1 MLFRSLLAAALFACS
16 ISNVQN
22 ELDDG
27 RELWN
32 ENAPSHYRY
41 VQDEWAFAD
50 SVGPVRIEVQDG
62 EIVSAVIVETGEPAP
77 DARELTIE
85 DLFDM
90 VQDEIDQK
98 PDDITVEYDA
108 ELGFPASVDVDPI
121 ENAMDDEHGFS
132 AEQFEDLD

>member
-1 MLFRSLLAAALFACS
+1 MLLIAALFACS

-32 ENAPSHYRY
+32 ATAPSHYRY

-50 SVGPVRIEVQDG
+50 SVGPVRIEVLDG
-62 EIVSAVIVETGEPAP
+62 EIVSAVIVETEKPAP
-77 DARELTIE
+77 ESRALTIE

-90 VQDEIDQK
+90 VQDEIDHE
-98 PDDITVEYDA
+98 PDDLEVEYDD
-108 ELGFPASVDVDPI
+108 ELGFPSSVDVDPI

-132 AEQFEDLD
+132 AEEFEDLD

>member
-1 MLFRSLLAAALFACS
+1 MLLAAALFACS

>member
-1 MLFRSLLAAALFACS
+1 MFVVAALFACS

-32 ENAPSHYRY
+32 ENAPTHYRY

-62 EIVSAVIVETGEPAP
+62 EIVSALIVETDQPAP
-77 DARELTIE
+77 ESRALTIE

-90 VQDEIDQK
+90 VQDEIDQE

-108 ELGFPASVDVDPI
+108 ELGFPSSVDVDPI

>member
-1 MLFRSLLAAALFACS
+1 MLLIAAMFACS
-16 ISNVQN
+16 MPNDQV
-22 ELDDG
+22 ELDEG
-27 RELWN
+27 RERWN

-62 EIVSAVIVETGEPAP
+62 EIVSALIVETDEPAP
-77 DARELTIE
+77 ESRALTIE

-90 VQDEIDQK
+90 VQDELDGD
-98 PDDITVEYDA
+98 PDSIEVVYDD

-132 AEQFEDLD
+132 AEQFEILE

>member
-1 MLFRSLLAAALFACS
+1 MWFIAVMGCFAS
-16 ISNVQN
+16 HEQS
-22 ELDDG
+22 ELDDA
-27 RELWN
+27 REKWDAD
-32 ENAPSHYRY
+32 APSHYRY

-62 EIVSAVIVETGEPAP
+62 EIVEALIVETDEPAP
-77 DARELTIE
+77 DSRALTIE
-85 DLFDM
+85 DLFAM
-90 VQDEIDQK
+90 VQDELDGD

-132 AEQFEDLD
+132 AEQFETLE

>member
-1 MLFRSLLAAALFACS
+1 MLLIAALFACS
-16 ISNVQN
+16 MPNYQF
-22 ELDDG
+22 ELDEG
-27 RELWN
+27 RERWN

-62 EIVSAVIVETGEPAP
+62 EIVSALIVETDQPAP
-77 DARELTIE
+77 ESRALTIE

-90 VQDEIDQK
+90 VQDEIDQE

-108 ELGFPASVDVDPI
+108 ELGFPSSVDVDPI
-121 ENAMDDEHGFS
+121 SNAMDDEHGFG
-132 AEQFEDLD
+132 ADWFETLE